1 MTTSEERV
9 GLLKA
14 EAQRLEQYL
23 NGLPDEAWL
32 HPSACDQWT
41 VADVIAHL
49 ISAVG
54 SHAGYITG
62 AAINIEG
69 GGGGRQIAGLL
80 LHYAAFM
87 GAYAVLRLVLQ
98 TFAGPVLSVA
108 FGMVGAAIL
117 LPLLARLT
125 FRVVGV
131 RITSAEAVSG
141 ESAA

>member
-1 MTTSEERV
+1 MIV
-9 GLLKA
+9 WLAAMALFPILA
-14 EAQRLEQYL
+14 ALYL
-23 NGLPDEAWL
+23 G
-32 HPSACDQWT
+32 
-41 VADVIAHL
+41 
-49 ISAVG
+49 
-54 SHAGYITG
+54 G

-87 GAYAVLRLVLQ
+87 GAYAVLRLVLPVLRLVLQ
-98 TFAGPVLSVA
+98 TFEGPVLSVA

>member
-1 MTTSEERV
+1 MIV
-9 GLLKA
+9 WLAAMALFPILA
-14 EAQRLEQYL
+14 ALYL
-23 NGLPDEAWL
+23 G
-32 HPSACDQWT
+32 
-41 VADVIAHL
+41 
-49 ISAVG
+49 
-54 SHAGYITG
+54 G
-62 AAINIEG
+62 AAINLEG

-87 GAYAVLRLVLQ
+87 GAYAGLRLVLQ

>member
-1 MTTSEERV
+1 MIV
-9 GLLKA
+9 WLAAMALFPILA
-14 EAQRLEQYL
+14 ALYL
-23 NGLPDEAWL
+23 G
-32 HPSACDQWT
+32 
-41 VADVIAHL
+41 
-49 ISAVG
+49 
-54 SHAGYITG
+54 G

-98 TFAGPVLSVA
+98 IFAGPVLSVA

>member
-1 MTTSEERV
+1 MIV
-9 GLLKA
+9 WLAAMALFPILA
-14 EAQRLEQYL
+14 ALYL
-23 NGLPDEAWL
+23 G
-32 HPSACDQWT
+32 
-41 VADVIAHL
+41 
-49 ISAVG
+49 
-54 SHAGYITG
+54 G

-98 TFAGPVLSVA
+98 AFAGPVLSVA